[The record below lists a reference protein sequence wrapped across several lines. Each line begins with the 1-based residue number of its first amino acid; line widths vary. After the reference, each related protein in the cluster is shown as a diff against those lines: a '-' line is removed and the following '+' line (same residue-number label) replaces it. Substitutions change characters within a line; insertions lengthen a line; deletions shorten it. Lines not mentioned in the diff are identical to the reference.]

1 MHKIRTAL
9 FVSAAVL
16 LGSCTKPQGEEHGTA
31 IGFSTS
37 TVSQVEDTK
46 SNPTGGVP
54 TTDKNLKDNSFGVYG
69 MYSVTD
75 GGKGTNVFD
84 FSSPVEVKYTTDII
98 SNQTN
103 WTYTFSGS
111 QYSAKKNWKRNM
123 YYRFR
128 AYHPYDKATLL
139 QSSSSADGID
149 IEYSILDDSYDL
161 LLASATRHTAGG
173 NYGTVQMAFKHALCA
188 LKFKIA
194 FQNTVTPSNYTDSII
209 HFYIKGL
216 NAYGHLSYTGFGK
229 DEVFDWSGT
238 FNSHDKLYEW
248 HGKKEFGVNG
258 AVVNESEKV
267 KPTDIL
273 GPNEYFFAIPQTC
286 SNEANGLTY
295 IHLFTQKSGGDKDEI
310 DHTVN
315 LPQLKWEAGKI
326 YTYTLLVNKSD
337 IEVSVTI
344 EPWLTKQVPVD
355 IYL

>member
-1 MHKIRTAL
+1 MHRIRTVL

-31 IGFSTS
+31 IGFSTR
-37 TVSQVEDTK
+37 TVSQVEGTK
-46 SNPTGGVP
+46 SNHTGES
-54 TTDKNLKDNSFGVYG
+54 TTTATLQNKPFGVYG

-84 FSSPVEVKYTTDII
+84 FSSPVEVRYTTEG
-98 SNQTN
+98 SSTEKN

-111 QYSAKKNWKRNM
+111 QYSAKKYWKRNM

-128 AYHPYDKATLL
+128 AYHPYDATLL

-149 IEYSILDDSYDL
+149 IEYRVLDDSYDL
-161 LLASATRHTAGG
+161 LLASAKRYPANDG
-173 NYGTVQMAFKHALCA
+173 YGRVQMEFKHALCA

-194 FQNTVTPSNYTDSII
+194 FKETVTPATYTDNII

-229 DEVFDWSGT
+229 DEAFNWQGT
-238 FNSHDKLYEW
+238 FNSQDKLYEW
-248 HGKKEFGVNG
+248 TGDKTFGVKG
-258 AVVNESEKV
+258 TVA
-267 KPTDIL
+267 PTDIL
-273 GPNEYFFAIPQTC
+273 GSNEYFFAIPQTC
-286 SNEANGLTY
+286 SDPANGPTS
-295 IHLFTQKSGGDKDEI
+295 IHLYTRKSGGDNEI

-315 LPQLKWEAGKI
+315 LKPLKWEAGKI

>member
-1 MHKIRTAL
+1 MHRIRTVL

-31 IGFSTS
+31 IGFSTR
-37 TVSQVEDTK
+37 TVSQVEGTK
-46 SNPTGGVP
+46 SNHTGES
-54 TTDKNLKDNSFGVYG
+54 TTTATLKNKPFGVYG

-84 FSSPVEVKYTTDII
+84 FSSPVEVRYTTDII
-98 SNQTN
+98 SNETN

-128 AYHPYDKATLL
+128 AYHPYDATLL

-149 IEYSILDDSYDL
+149 IEYRVLDDSYDL
-161 LLASATRHTAGG
+161 LMASAKRYPANDG
-173 NYGTVQMAFKHALCA
+173 YGRVQLVFKHALCA

-194 FQNTVTPSNYTDSII
+194 FKETVTPSTYTDNII

-216 NAYGHLSYTGFGK
+216 NAYGHLNHTGFGK
-229 DEVFDWSGT
+229 DEAFNWQGT
-238 FNSHDKLYEW
+238 FNSQDKLYEW
-248 HGKKEFGVNG
+248 TGNKTFGVKG
-258 AVVNESEKV
+258 QKQ
-267 KPTDIL
+267 PTDIL
-273 GPNEYFFAIPQTC
+273 ESTEYFFAIPQTC
-286 SNEANGLTY
+286 SDPANGPTS
-295 IHLFTQKSGGDKDEI
+295 IHLFTKNSGGDNEI

-315 LPQLKWEAGKI
+315 LQPLEWEAGKI

>member
-1 MHKIRTAL
+1 MHRIRTVL

-16 LGSCTKPQGEEHGTA
+16 LGSCTKPQGEELGTA

-37 TVSQVEDTK
+37 TVSQVEGTK
-46 SNPTGGVP
+46 SNHTGES
-54 TTDKNLKDNSFGVYG
+54 TTTATLQNKPFGVYG

-84 FSSPVEVKYTTDII
+84 FSSPVEVRYTTDVI
-98 SNQTN
+98 SNETN

-128 AYHPYDKATLL
+128 AYHPYDATLL

-149 IEYSILDDSYDL
+149 IEYRVLDDSYDL
-161 LLASATRHTAGG
+161 LLASAKRYPANDG
-173 NYGTVQMAFKHALCA
+173 YGRVQMVFNHALCA

-194 FQNTVTPSNYTDSII
+194 FKETVTPSTYTDNII

-229 DEVFDWSGT
+229 DAFNWQGT

-248 HGKKEFGVNG
+248 TGDKTFGVKG
-258 AVVNESEKV
+258 HKE
-267 KPTDIL
+267 PTDIL
-273 GPNEYFFAIPQTC
+273 ESNEYFFAIPQTC
-286 SNEANGLTY
+286 SDPANGPTS
-295 IHLFTQKSGGDKDEI
+295 IHLYTRKSGGDNEI

-315 LPQLKWEAGKI
+315 LPRLEWEAGKI

>member
-1 MHKIRTAL
+1 MHRIRTAL

-16 LGSCTKPQGEEHGTA
+16 LGSCTKPQGKEHGTA

-37 TVSQVEDTK
+37 TVSQVEGTK
-46 SNPTGGVP
+46 ANHTGES
-54 TTDKNLKDNSFGVYG
+54 TTTATLKNKPFGGYG
-69 MYSVTD
+69 MHSVTD

-84 FSSPVEVKYTTDII
+84 FSSPVEVRYTTEG
-98 SNQTN
+98 SSTEKN

-111 QYSAKKNWKRNM
+111 QYSAKKYWKRNM

-128 AYHPYDKATLL
+128 AFHPYDATLL

-149 IEYSILDDSYDL
+149 IEYRVLDDSYDL
-161 LLASATRHTAGG
+161 LMASAKRYPANDG
-173 NYGTVQMAFKHALCA
+173 YGRVQMEFHHALCA

-194 FQNTVTPSNYTDSII
+194 FKETVTPSTYTDNII

-216 NAYGHLSYTGFGK
+216 NAYGHLNHTGFGK

-238 FNSHDKLYEW
+238 FNSQDKLYEW
-248 HGKKEFGVNG
+248 TGNKTFGVKRPG
-258 AVVNESEKV
+258 VEA
-267 KPTDIL
+267 TDIL
-273 GPNEYFFAIPQTC
+273 ESTEYFFAIPQTC
-286 SNEANGLTY
+286 SDPANGPTS
-295 IHLFTQKSGGDKDEI
+295 IHLFTKNSGGDNEI

-315 LPQLKWEAGKI
+315 LQPLKWEAGKI

>member
-37 TVSQVEDTK
+37 TVSQVEGTK
-46 SNPTGGVP
+46 SNHTGES
-54 TTDKNLKDNSFGVYG
+54 TTTATLKNKPFGVYG

-84 FSSPVEVKYTTDII
+84 FSSPVEVRYET
-98 SNQTN
+98 NN

-111 QYSAKKNWKRNM
+111 QYHEKKYWKRNM

-128 AYHPYDKATLL
+128 AYHPYDATLL

-149 IEYSILDDSYDL
+149 IEYRVLDDSYDL
-161 LLASATRHTAGG
+161 LLASAKRYPANDG
-173 NYGTVQMAFKHALCA
+173 YDRVQMVFNHALCA

-194 FQNTVTPSNYTDSII
+194 VKETVTPSTYTDNII

-216 NAYGHLSYTGFGK
+216 NAYGHLNYTGFGK

-238 FNSHDKLYEW
+238 FNSQDKLYEW
-248 HGKKEFGVNG
+248 TGDKTFGVKG
-258 AVVNESEKV
+258 TVA
-267 KPTDIL
+267 PRDIL
-273 GPNEYFFAIPQTC
+273 ESDQYFFAIPQTC
-286 SNEANGLTY
+286 SDPANGPTS
-295 IHLFTQKSGGDKDEI
+295 IHLYTRKSGGDNEI

-315 LPQLKWEAGKI
+315 LQPLKWEAGKI

>member
-1 MHKIRTAL
+1 MHNIRTAL

-16 LGSCTKPQGEEHGTA
+16 LGSCTKPQGEVHGTA

-37 TVSQVEDTK
+37 TVSQVEGTK
-46 SNPTGGVP
+46 SNHTGES
-54 TTDKNLKDNSFGVYG
+54 TTTATLKNKPFGVYG

-84 FSSPVEVKYTTDII
+84 FSSPVEVRYTTEG
-98 SNQTN
+98 SSTEKN

-111 QYSAKKNWKRNM
+111 QYSAKKYWKRNM

-128 AYHPYDKATLL
+128 AYHPYDATLL

-149 IEYSILDDSYDL
+149 IEYRVLDDSYDL
-161 LLASATRHTAGG
+161 LLASAKRYPANDG
-173 NYGTVQMAFKHALCA
+173 YGRVQLVFNHALCA

-194 FQNTVTPSNYTDSII
+194 FKETVTPADYTDNII

-216 NAYGHLSYTGFGK
+216 NAYGHLNYTGFGA
-229 DEVFDWSGT
+229 DEAFNWQGT
-238 FNSHDKLYEW
+238 FNSQDKLYEW
-248 HGKKEFGVNG
+248 TGDKTFGVKG
-258 AVVNESEKV
+258 TVA
-267 KPTDIL
+267 PTDIL
-273 GPNEYFFAIPQTC
+273 GSNEYFFAIPQTC
-286 SNEANGLTY
+286 SDPANGPTS
-295 IHLFTQKSGGDKDEI
+295 IHLFTRKSGGDNEI

-315 LPQLKWEAGKI
+315 LKPLKWEAGKI

>member
-1 MHKIRTAL
+1 MHRIRTAL

-16 LGSCTKPQGEEHGTA
+16 LGSCTKPQSEEHGTA

-37 TVSQVEDTK
+37 TVSQVEGTK
-46 SNPTGGVP
+46 ANHTGES
-54 TTDKNLKDNSFGVYG
+54 TTTATLKNKPFGVYG

-84 FSSPVEVKYTTDII
+84 FSSPVEVRYTTDII
-98 SNQTN
+98 SNETN

-111 QYSAKKNWKRNM
+111 QYSTKKYWERNM

-128 AYHPYDKATLL
+128 AYHPYDATLL

-149 IEYSILDDSYDL
+149 IEYRILDDSYDL
-161 LLASATRHTAGG
+161 LLASAKRYPANDGY
-173 NYGTVQMAFKHALCA
+173 NRVQMVFNHALCA

-194 FQNTVTPSNYTDSII
+194 FEETVTPATYTDNII

-216 NAYGHLSYTGFGK
+216 NAYGHLNYTGFGE
-229 DEVFDWSGT
+229 DATFNWSGT
-238 FNSHDKLYEW
+238 FNSQDKLYEW
-248 HGKKEFGVNG
+248 TGDKTFGVKG
-258 AVVNESEKV
+258 QKQ
-267 KPTDIL
+267 PTDIL
-273 GPNEYFFAIPQTC
+273 ESTEYFFAIPQTC
-286 SNEANGLTY
+286 SDPANGLTS
-295 IHLFTQKSGGDKDEI
+295 IHLFTKKSGGDNEI

-315 LPQLKWEAGKI
+315 LTPLEWEAGKI

>member
-1 MHKIRTAL
+1 MHRIRTAL

-37 TVSQVEDTK
+37 TVSQVEGTK
-46 SNPTGGVP
+46 SNHTGES
-54 TTDKNLKDNSFGVYG
+54 TTTATLKNKPFGVYG

-84 FSSPVEVKYTTDII
+84 FSSPVEVRYTTDII
-98 SNQTN
+98 SNETN

-128 AYHPYDKATLL
+128 AYHPYDATLL

-149 IEYSILDDSYDL
+149 IEYRVLDDSYDL
-161 LLASATRHTAGG
+161 LLASATRYPANDG
-173 NYGTVQMAFKHALCA
+173 YDRVQMVFNHALCA

-194 FQNTVTPSNYTDSII
+194 FKETVTPSTYTDNII

-216 NAYGHLSYTGFGK
+216 NAYGHLNYTGFGK

-238 FNSHDKLYEW
+238 FNSQDKLYEW
-248 HGKKEFGVNG
+248 TGDKTFGVKG
-258 AVVNESEKV
+258 TAA
-267 KPTDIL
+267 PTDIL
-273 GPNEYFFAIPQTC
+273 ESNQYFFAIPQTC
-286 SNEANGLTY
+286 SDPANDPTS
-295 IHLFTQKSGGDKDEI
+295 IHLYTRKSGGDNEI

-315 LPQLKWEAGKI
+315 LPRLEWEAGKI

>member
-1 MHKIRTAL
+1 MHRIRTTL

-37 TVSQVEDTK
+37 TVSQVEGTK
-46 SNPTGGVP
+46 ANHTGES
-54 TTDKNLKDNSFGVYG
+54 TTTATLQNKPFGVYG

-84 FSSPVEVKYTTDII
+84 FSSPVEVRYTTEG
-98 SNQTN
+98 SSTEKN

-128 AYHPYDKATLL
+128 AYHPYDATLL

-149 IEYSILDDSYDL
+149 IEYRILDDSYDL
-161 LLASATRHTAGG
+161 LLASAKRYPANDG
-173 NYGTVQMAFKHALCA
+173 YDRVQLVFNHALCA

-194 FQNTVTPSNYTDSII
+194 FKETVTPSDYTDNII

-216 NAYGHLSYTGFGK
+216 NAYGHLNYTGFGK
-229 DEVFDWSGT
+229 DEVFDWQGT
-238 FNSHDKLYEW
+238 FNSQDKLYEW
-248 HGKKEFGVNG
+248 TGNKTFGVKG
-258 AVVNESEKV
+258 HVE
-267 KPTDIL
+267 PTDIL
-273 GPNEYFFAIPQTC
+273 ELKEYFFAIPQTC
-286 SNEANGLTY
+286 SDPANGPTS
-295 IHLFTQKSGGDKDEI
+295 IHLFTKNSGGDNEI

-315 LPQLKWEAGKI
+315 LQPLKWEAGKI

>member
-1 MHKIRTAL
+1 MHRIRTVL

-16 LGSCTKPQGEEHGTA
+16 LGSCTKPQSEEHGAA

-37 TVSQVEDTK
+37 TVSQVEGTK
-46 SNPTGGVP
+46 ANHTGES
-54 TTDKNLKDNSFGVYG
+54 TTTATLKNKSFGVYG

-84 FSSPVEVKYTTDII
+84 FSSPVEVRYTTDVI
-98 SNQTN
+98 SNKTN

-128 AYHPYDKATLL
+128 AYHPYDATLL

-149 IEYSILDDSYDL
+149 IEYRVLDDSYDL
-161 LLASATRHTAGG
+161 LMASAKRYPANDG
-173 NYGTVQMAFKHALCA
+173 YGRVQMVFNHALCA

-194 FQNTVTPSNYTDSII
+194 FKETVTPSTYTDNII

-229 DEVFDWSGT
+229 DEAFNWQGT
-238 FNSHDKLYEW
+238 FNSQDKLYEW
-248 HGKKEFGVNG
+248 TGDKTFGVKG
-258 AVVNESEKV
+258 TVA
-267 KPTDIL
+267 PTDIL
-273 GPNEYFFAIPQTC
+273 ESNQYFFAIPQTC
-286 SNEANGLTY
+286 SDEANGPTS
-295 IHLFTQKSGGDKDEI
+295 IHLFTRKSGGDNEI

-315 LPQLKWEAGKI
+315 LPRLKWEAGKI

>member
-1 MHKIRTAL
+1 MHRIRTAL

-37 TVSQVEDTK
+37 TVSQVEGTK
-46 SNPTGGVP
+46 SINAGES
-54 TTDKNLKDNSFGVYG
+54 TTTATLKNKSFGVYG

-84 FSSPVEVKYTTDII
+84 FSSPVEVRYTTDII
-98 SNQTN
+98 SNKTN

-128 AYHPYDKATLL
+128 AYHPYDATLL

-149 IEYSILDDSYDL
+149 IEYRVLDDSYDL
-161 LLASATRHTAGG
+161 LLASAKRYPANDG
-173 NYGTVQMAFKHALCA
+173 YGIVQMVFNHALCA

-194 FQNTVTPSNYTDSII
+194 FKETVTPSTYTDNII

-216 NAYGHLSYTGFGK
+216 NAYGHLNYTGFGA
-229 DEVFDWSGT
+229 DEAFNWSGT
-238 FNSHDKLYEW
+238 FNSQDKLYEW
-248 HGKKEFGVNG
+248 TGDKTFGVKG
-258 AVVNESEKV
+258 LVE
-267 KPTDIL
+267 PTDIL
-273 GPNEYFFAIPQTC
+273 ESNEYFFAIPQTC
-286 SNEANGLTY
+286 SDPANGPTS
-295 IHLFTQKSGGDKDEI
+295 IHLFTRKSGGDNEI

-315 LPQLKWEAGKI
+315 LQPLKWEAGKI

>member
-1 MHKIRTAL
+1 MHRIRTAL

-16 LGSCTKPQGEEHGTA
+16 LGSCTKPQGKEHGTA

-37 TVSQVEDTK
+37 TVSQVEGTK
-46 SNPTGGVP
+46 ANHTGES
-54 TTDKNLKDNSFGVYG
+54 TTTATLKNKPFGVYG

-84 FSSPVEVKYTTDII
+84 FSSPVEVRYTTEG
-98 SNQTN
+98 SSTEKN

-128 AYHPYDKATLL
+128 AYHPYDATLL

-149 IEYSILDDSYDL
+149 IEYRVLDDSYDL
-161 LLASATRHTAGG
+161 LMASAKRYPANDG
-173 NYGTVQMAFKHALCA
+173 YGRVQMEFHHALCA

-194 FQNTVTPSNYTDSII
+194 FKETVTPSTYTDNII

-216 NAYGHLSYTGFGK
+216 NAYGHLNHTGFGK

-238 FNSHDKLYEW
+238 FNSQDKLYEW
-248 HGKKEFGVNG
+248 TGNKTFGVKRPG
-258 AVVNESEKV
+258 VEA
-267 KPTDIL
+267 TDIL
-273 GPNEYFFAIPQTC
+273 ESTEYFFAIPQTC
-286 SNEANGLTY
+286 SDPANGPTS
-295 IHLFTQKSGGDKDEI
+295 IHLFTKNSGGDNEI

-315 LPQLKWEAGKI
+315 LQPLKWEAGKI

>member
-1 MHKIRTAL
+1 MHRIRTAL

-37 TVSQVEDTK
+37 TVSQVEGTK
-46 SNPTGGVP
+46 ANHTGES
-54 TTDKNLKDNSFGVYG
+54 TTTVTLKNNSFGVYG

-84 FSSPVEVKYTTDII
+84 FSSPVEVRYTTEG
-98 SNQTN
+98 SSTEKN

-128 AYHPYDKATLL
+128 AYHPYDATLL

-149 IEYSILDDSYDL
+149 IEYRILDDSYDL
-161 LLASATRHTAGG
+161 LLASAKRYPANDG
-173 NYGTVQMAFKHALCA
+173 YGRVQMEFKHALCA

-194 FQNTVTPSNYTDSII
+194 FKETVTPSDYTDNII

-216 NAYGHLSYTGFGK
+216 NAYGHLNYTGFGA

-248 HGKKEFGVNG
+248 TGNKTFGVKG
-258 AVVNESEKV
+258 QKQ
-267 KPTDIL
+267 PTDIL
-273 GPNEYFFAIPQTC
+273 ESTEYFFAIPQTC
-286 SNEANGLTY
+286 SDPANGPTS
-295 IHLFTQKSGGDKDEI
+295 IHLFTRKSGGDNEI

-315 LPQLKWEAGKI
+315 LQPLKWEAGKI

>member
-37 TVSQVEDTK
+37 TVSQVEGTK
-46 SNPTGGVP
+46 SNHTGKS
-54 TTDKNLKDNSFGVYG
+54 TTTETLKNKPFGVYG

-84 FSSPVEVKYTTDII
+84 FSSPVEVRYTTEG
-98 SNQTN
+98 SSTEKN

-111 QYSAKKNWKRNM
+111 QYSAKKYWKRNM

-128 AYHPYDKATLL
+128 AYHPYDATLL

-149 IEYSILDDSYDL
+149 IEYRVLDDSYDL
-161 LLASATRHTAGG
+161 LLASAKRYPANDG
-173 NYGTVQMAFKHALCA
+173 YGRVQMEFHHALCA

-194 FQNTVTPSNYTDSII
+194 FKETVTPSTYTDNII

-229 DEVFDWSGT
+229 DEAFNWQGT

-248 HGKKEFGVNG
+248 TGNKTFGVKG
-258 AVVNESEKV
+258 TAA
-267 KPTDIL
+267 PTDIL
-273 GPNEYFFAIPQTC
+273 ESNQYFFAIPQTC
-286 SNEANGLTY
+286 SDEANGPTS
-295 IHLFTQKSGGDKDEI
+295 IHLFTKKSGGDNEI

-315 LPQLKWEAGKI
+315 LQPLKWEAGKI

>member
-1 MHKIRTAL
+1 MHRIRTAL

-37 TVSQVEDTK
+37 TVSQVEGTK
-46 SNPTGGVP
+46 ANHTGES
-54 TTDKNLKDNSFGVYG
+54 TTTATLKNKPFGVYG

-84 FSSPVEVKYTTDII
+84 FSSPVEVRYTTDII
-98 SNQTN
+98 SNETN

-111 QYSAKKNWKRNM
+111 QYSTKKYWKRNM
-123 YYRFR
+123 YYRFK
-128 AYHPYDKATLL
+128 AYHPYDATLL

-149 IEYSILDDSYDL
+149 IEYRILDDSYDL
-161 LLASATRHTAGG
+161 LLASAKRYPANDG
-173 NYGTVQMAFKHALCA
+173 YDRVQLVFKHALCA

-194 FQNTVTPSNYTDSII
+194 FKETVTPADYTDNII

-216 NAYGHLSYTGFGK
+216 NAYGHLNYTGFGK
-229 DEVFDWSGT
+229 DATFNWSGT
-238 FNSHDKLYEW
+238 FNSQDKLYEW
-248 HGKKEFGVNG
+248 TGNKTL
-258 AVVNESEKV
+258 V
-267 KPTDIL
+267 KGTTVEPTDIL
-273 GPNEYFFAIPQTC
+273 ESTEYFFAIPQTC
-286 SNEANGLTY
+286 SDPANGPTS
-295 IHLFTQKSGGDKDEI
+295 IHLFTKNRGGDNEI

-315 LPQLKWEAGKI
+315 LQPLKWEAGKI

>member
-1 MHKIRTAL
+1 MHRIRTAL

-16 LGSCTKPQGEEHGTA
+16 LGSCTKPQGEEHGAA

-37 TVSQVEDTK
+37 TVSQVEGTK
-46 SNPTGGVP
+46 ANHTGES
-54 TTDKNLKDNSFGVYG
+54 TTTETLKNKPFGVYG

-84 FSSPVEVKYTTDII
+84 FSYPVEVRYTTEG
-98 SNQTN
+98 SSTEKN

-128 AYHPYDKATLL
+128 AYHPYDATLL

-149 IEYSILDDSYDL
+149 IEYRILDDSYDL
-161 LLASATRHTAGG
+161 LLASAKRYPANDG
-173 NYGTVQMAFKHALCA
+173 YGKVQMEFHHALCA

-194 FQNTVTPSNYTDSII
+194 FKETVTPADYTDNII

-216 NAYGHLSYTGFGK
+216 NAYGHLNYTGFGA
-229 DEVFDWSGT
+229 DEAFNWSGT
-238 FNSHDKLYEW
+238 FNSQDKLYEW
-248 HGKKEFGVNG
+248 TGNKTFGVKG
-258 AVVNESEKV
+258 HVV
-267 KPTDIL
+267 PTDIL
-273 GPNEYFFAIPQTC
+273 ESKEYFFAIPQTC
-286 SNEANGLTY
+286 SDPANGPTS
-295 IHLFTQKSGGDKDEI
+295 IHLFTKNSGGDNEI

-315 LPQLKWEAGKI
+315 LQQLEWKAGKI

>member
-37 TVSQVEDTK
+37 TVSQVEGTK
-46 SNPTGGVP
+46 SNHTGES
-54 TTDKNLKDNSFGVYG
+54 TTTATLKNKPFGVYG

-84 FSSPVEVKYTTDII
+84 FSSPVEVRYTTEG
-98 SNQTN
+98 SSTEKN

-111 QYSAKKNWKRNM
+111 QYPDKKYWKRNM

-128 AYHPYDKATLL
+128 AYHPYDATLL

-149 IEYSILDDSYDL
+149 IEYRVLDDSYDL
-161 LLASATRHTAGG
+161 LLASAKRYPANDG
-173 NYGTVQMAFKHALCA
+173 YGRVQMVFNHALCA

-194 FQNTVTPSNYTDSII
+194 FKETVTPSTYTDNII

-229 DEVFDWSGT
+229 DEAFNWSGT

-248 HGKKEFGVNG
+248 TGDKTFGVKG
-258 AVVNESEKV
+258 HKD
-267 KPTDIL
+267 PTDIL
-273 GPNEYFFAIPQTC
+273 ESNECFFAIPQTC
-286 SNEANGLTY
+286 SDEANGPTS
-295 IHLFTQKSGGDKDEI
+295 IHLYTRKSGGDNEI

-315 LPQLKWEAGKI
+315 LPRLEWQAGKI

>member
-1 MHKIRTAL
+1 MHRIRTAL

-37 TVSQVEDTK
+37 TVSQVEGTK
-46 SNPTGGVP
+46 SNHTGES
-54 TTDKNLKDNSFGVYG
+54 TTTATLKNKPFGVYG

-98 SNQTN
+98 SNETN

-111 QYSAKKNWKRNM
+111 QYSAKKYWKRNM

-128 AYHPYDKATLL
+128 AYHPYDATLL

-149 IEYSILDDSYDL
+149 IEYRVLDDSYDL
-161 LLASATRHTAGG
+161 LLASAKRYPANDG
-173 NYGTVQMAFKHALCA
+173 YRVQMEFKHALCA

-194 FQNTVTPSNYTDSII
+194 FKETVTPATYTDNII

-216 NAYGHLSYTGFGK
+216 NAYGHLNYTGFGK
-229 DEVFDWSGT
+229 DEAFNWQGT
-238 FNSHDKLYEW
+238 FNSQDKLYEW
-248 HGKKEFGVNG
+248 TGDKTFGVKG
-258 AVVNESEKV
+258 HVE
-267 KPTDIL
+267 PTDIL
-273 GPNEYFFAIPQTC
+273 ELKEYFFAIPQTC
-286 SNEANGLTY
+286 SDPANGPTS
-295 IHLFTQKSGGDKDEI
+295 IHLYTRKSGGDNEI

-315 LPQLKWEAGKI
+315 LPRLEWEAGKI

>member
-16 LGSCTKPQGEEHGTA
+16 LGSCTKPQGEEHGAA

-37 TVSQVEDTK
+37 TVSQVEGTK
-46 SNPTGGVP
+46 SNHTGVS
-54 TTDKNLKDNSFGVYG
+54 TTDETLKNNSFGVYG

-84 FSSPVEVKYTTDII
+84 FSSPVEVRYAEDVI
-98 SNQTN
+98 SHKTH

-111 QYSAKKNWKRNM
+111 QYHDKKYWKRNM

-128 AYHPYDKATLL
+128 AYHPYNATLL

-149 IEYSILDDSYDL
+149 IEYRILDDSYDL
-161 LLASATRHTAGG
+161 LLASAKRYPAKDEDK
-173 NYGTVQMAFKHALCA
+173 YDPVKMEFKHALCA

-194 FQNTVTPSNYTDSII
+194 FNTTVTPATYTDNII

-216 NAYGHLSYTGFGK
+216 NAYGHLNYTGFGK

-238 FNSHDKLYEW
+238 FNSQDKLYEW
-248 HGKKEFGVNG
+248 TGDKTFGVKG
-258 AVVNESEKV
+258 HVE
-267 KPTDIL
+267 PTDIL
-273 GPNEYFFAIPQTC
+273 ELKEYFFAIPQTC
-286 SNEANGLTY
+286 SDPANGPTS
-295 IHLFTQKSGGDKDEI
+295 IHLFTKNGGDNEI

-315 LPQLKWEAGKI
+315 LPPLEWQAGKI

>member
-1 MHKIRTAL
+1 MHRIRTVL

-31 IGFSTS
+31 IGFSTR
-37 TVSQVEDTK
+37 TVSQVEGTK
-46 SNPTGGVP
+46 SNHTGES
-54 TTDKNLKDNSFGVYG
+54 TTTETLKNKPFGVYG

-84 FSSPVEVKYTTDII
+84 FSSPVEVRYTTEG
-98 SNQTN
+98 SSTEKN

-111 QYSAKKNWKRNM
+111 QYSAKKYWKRNM

-128 AYHPYDKATLL
+128 AYHPYDATLL

-149 IEYSILDDSYDL
+149 IEYRVLDDSYDL
-161 LLASATRHTAGG
+161 LLASAKRYPANDG
-173 NYGTVQMAFKHALCA
+173 YGRVQMEFKHALCA

-194 FQNTVTPSNYTDSII
+194 FKETVTPSTYTDNII

-216 NAYGHLSYTGFGK
+216 NAYGHLNYTGFGK

-248 HGKKEFGVNG
+248 TGNKEFGVKG
-258 AVVNESEKV
+258 TVA
-267 KPTDIL
+267 PTDIL
-273 GPNEYFFAIPQTC
+273 ESNEYFFAIPQTC
-286 SNEANGLTY
+286 SDPANGPTS
-295 IHLFTQKSGGDKDEI
+295 IHLYTRKSGGDNEI

-315 LPQLKWEAGKI
+315 LQPLKWEAGKI

>member
-1 MHKIRTAL
+1 MHRIRTVL

-31 IGFSTS
+31 IGFSTR
-37 TVSQVEDTK
+37 TVSQVEGTK
-46 SNPTGGVP
+46 SNHTGES
-54 TTDKNLKDNSFGVYG
+54 TTTATLQNKPFGVYG

-84 FSSPVEVKYTTDII
+84 FSSPVEVRYTTEG
-98 SNQTN
+98 SSTEKN

-111 QYSAKKNWKRNM
+111 QYSAKKYWKRNM

-128 AYHPYDKATLL
+128 AYHPYDATLL

-149 IEYSILDDSYDL
+149 IEYRVLDDSYDL
-161 LLASATRHTAGG
+161 LLASAKRYPANDG
-173 NYGTVQMAFKHALCA
+173 YGRVQMEFKHALCA

-194 FQNTVTPSNYTDSII
+194 FKETVTPSTYTDNII

-216 NAYGHLSYTGFGK
+216 NAYGHLNYTGFGK

-238 FNSHDKLYEW
+238 FNSQDKLYEW
-248 HGKKEFGVNG
+248 TGDKTFGVKG
-258 AVVNESEKV
+258 PVE
-267 KPTDIL
+267 PTDIL
-273 GPNEYFFAIPQTC
+273 DSNEYFFAIPQTC
-286 SNEANGLTY
+286 SDPANGPTS
-295 IHLFTQKSGGDKDEI
+295 IHLYTRKSGGDNEI

-315 LPQLKWEAGKI
+315 LKPLKWEAGKI

>member
-1 MHKIRTAL
+1 MHRIRTVL

-16 LGSCTKPQGEEHGTA
+16 LGSCTKPQSEEHGAA

-37 TVSQVEDTK
+37 TVSQVEGTK
-46 SNPTGGVP
+46 ANHTGES
-54 TTDKNLKDNSFGVYG
+54 TTTATLKNKPFGVYG

-84 FSSPVEVKYTTDII
+84 FSSPVEVRYAEDVI
-98 SNQTN
+98 SNETN

-111 QYSAKKNWKRNM
+111 QYSAKKYWKRNM

-128 AYHPYDKATLL
+128 AYHPYDATLL

-149 IEYSILDDSYDL
+149 IEYRILDDSYDL
-161 LLASATRHTAGG
+161 LLASAKRYPANDGIG
-173 NYGTVQMAFKHALCA
+173 RVQLVFNHALCA

-194 FQNTVTPSNYTDSII
+194 FKETVTPATYTDNII

-216 NAYGHLSYTGFGK
+216 NAYGHLNHTGFGE
-229 DEVFDWSGT
+229 DATFDWSGI
-238 FNSHDKLYEW
+238 FNSQDKLYEW
-248 HGKKEFGVNG
+248 TGNKTFGVKG
-258 AVVNESEKV
+258 TVE
-267 KPTDIL
+267 PTDIL
-273 GPNEYFFAIPQTC
+273 ESTEYFFAIPQTC
-286 SNEANGLTY
+286 SDPANGPTS
-295 IHLFTQKSGGDKDEI
+295 IHLFTKNSGGDNEI
-310 DHTVN
+310 DHTVE
-315 LPQLKWEAGKI
+315 LPKLEWEAGKI

-344 EPWLTKQVPVD
+344 EPWLTKQVHVD

>member
-1 MHKIRTAL
+1 MHRIRTAL
-9 FVSAAVL
+9 FVFAAVL

-37 TVSQVEDTK
+37 TVSQVEGTK
-46 SNPTGGVP
+46 SNHTGES
-54 TTDKNLKDNSFGVYG
+54 TTTATLKNKSFGVYG

-84 FSSPVEVKYTTDII
+84 FSSPVEVRYTTDII
-98 SNQTN
+98 SHETN

-128 AYHPYDKATLL
+128 AYHPYDATLL

-149 IEYSILDDSYDL
+149 IEYRVLDDSYDL
-161 LLASATRHTAGG
+161 LLASAKQYPANDGYDR
-173 NYGTVQMAFKHALCA
+173 VQMVFKHALCA

-194 FQNTVTPSNYTDSII
+194 FKETVTPADYTDNII

-216 NAYGHLSYTGFGK
+216 NAYGHLNYTGFGA
-229 DEVFDWSGT
+229 DETFDWSGT
-238 FNSHDKLYEW
+238 FNSQDKLYEW
-248 HGKKEFGVNG
+248 TGNKTFGVKG
-258 AVVNESEKV
+258 TVA
-267 KPTDIL
+267 PTDIL
-273 GPNEYFFAIPQTC
+273 ESKEYFFAIPQTC
-286 SNEANGLTY
+286 SDPANGPTS
-295 IHLFTQKSGGDKDEI
+295 IHLFTRKSGGDNEI

-315 LPQLKWEAGKI
+315 LQPLKWEAGKI

>member
-1 MHKIRTAL
+1 MHRIRTAL
-9 FVSAAVL
+9 FISAAVL

-37 TVSQVEDTK
+37 TVSQVEGTK
-46 SNPTGGVP
+46 SNHTGES
-54 TTDKNLKDNSFGVYG
+54 TRTETLKNKPFGVYG

-84 FSSPVEVKYTTDII
+84 FSSPVEVRYTTDII

-111 QYSAKKNWKRNM
+111 QYSEKKYWKRNM

-128 AYHPYDKATLL
+128 AYHPYDATLL

-149 IEYSILDDSYDL
+149 IEYRVLDDSYDL
-161 LLASATRHTAGG
+161 LLASAKRYPANDG
-173 NYGTVQMAFKHALCA
+173 YGRVQMEFNHALCA

-194 FQNTVTPSNYTDSII
+194 FKETVTPSDYTDNII

-248 HGKKEFGVNG
+248 KGDKEFGVKG
-258 AVVNESEKV
+258 HKE
-267 KPTDIL
+267 PTDIL
-273 GPNEYFFAIPQTC
+273 ELKEYFFAIPQTC
-286 SNEANGLTY
+286 SDPANGPTS
-295 IHLFTQKSGGDKDEI
+295 IHLYTRKSGGDNEI

-315 LPQLKWEAGKI
+315 LPRLEWQAGKI

>member
-1 MHKIRTAL
+1 MHRIRTAL

-37 TVSQVEDTK
+37 TVSQVEGTK
-46 SNPTGGVP
+46 ANHTGES
-54 TTDKNLKDNSFGVYG
+54 TTTATLKNKPFGVYG

-84 FSSPVEVKYTTDII
+84 FSSPVEVRYTTDVI
-98 SNQTN
+98 SNETN

-128 AYHPYDKATLL
+128 AFHPYDATIL

-149 IEYSILDDSYDL
+149 IEYRILDDSYDL
-161 LLASATRHTAGG
+161 LLASAKRYPANDG
-173 NYGTVQMAFKHALCA
+173 YDRVQLVFNHALCA

-194 FQNTVTPSNYTDSII
+194 FKETVTPATYTDNII

-216 NAYGHLSYTGFGK
+216 NAYGHLNYTGFGA
-229 DEVFDWSGT
+229 DEAFNWSGT
-238 FNSHDKLYEW
+238 FNSQDKLYEW
-248 HGKKEFGVNG
+248 TGNKTFGVKG
-258 AVVNESEKV
+258 QKQ
-267 KPTDIL
+267 PTDIL
-273 GPNEYFFAIPQTC
+273 ESTEYFFAIPQTC
-286 SNEANGLTY
+286 SDPANGQKTS
-295 IHLFTQKSGGDKDEI
+295 IHLFTKKSGGDNEI

-315 LPQLKWEAGKI
+315 LQPLKWEAGKI

>member
-1 MHKIRTAL
+1 MHRIRTAL

-37 TVSQVEDTK
+37 TVSQVEGTK
-46 SNPTGGVP
+46 ANHTGES
-54 TTDKNLKDNSFGVYG
+54 TTTATLKNKPFGVYG

-84 FSSPVEVKYTTDII
+84 FSSPVEVRYAEDVI
-98 SNQTN
+98 SHKTH

-128 AYHPYDKATLL
+128 AYHPYDATLL

-149 IEYSILDDSYDL
+149 IEYRILDDNYDL
-161 LLASATRHTAGG
+161 LLASAKRYPAEEG
-173 NYGTVQMAFKHALCA
+173 NDTVQLVFNHALCA

-194 FQNTVTPSNYTDSII
+194 FENTVTPAEYTDNII

-216 NAYGHLSYTGFGK
+216 NAYGHLNYTGFGK
-229 DEVFDWSGT
+229 KESFNWQGT
-238 FNSHDKLYEW
+238 FNSQDKLYEW
-248 HGKKEFGVNG
+248 KGDKEFGVKG
-258 AVVNESEKV
+258 HKD
-267 KPTDIL
+267 PTDIL
-273 GPNEYFFAIPQTC
+273 EPNEYFFAIPQTC
-286 SNEANGLTY
+286 SDPANGLTY
-295 IHLFTQKSGGDKDEI
+295 IHLFTKNGGDNEI
-310 DHTVN
+310 DHIVKQ
-315 LPQLKWEAGKI
+315 LPRLEWEAGKI

>member
-37 TVSQVEDTK
+37 TVSQVEGTK
-46 SNPTGGVP
+46 SNHTGES
-54 TTDKNLKDNSFGVYG
+54 TTTATLQNKPFGVYG

-84 FSSPVEVKYTTDII
+84 FSSPVEVRYET
-98 SNQTN
+98 NN

-111 QYSAKKNWKRNM
+111 QYPDKKYWKRNM

-128 AYHPYDKATLL
+128 AYHPYDATLL

-149 IEYSILDDSYDL
+149 IEYRVLDDSYDL
-161 LLASATRHTAGG
+161 LLASAKRYPANDG
-173 NYGTVQMAFKHALCA
+173 YDRVQMVFNHALCA

-194 FQNTVTPSNYTDSII
+194 FKETVTPSDYTDNII

-216 NAYGHLSYTGFGK
+216 NAYGHLNYTGFGK
-229 DEVFDWSGT
+229 DEAFDWSGT
-238 FNSHDKLYEW
+238 FNSQDKLYEW
-248 HGKKEFGVNG
+248 TGDKTFGVKG
-258 AVVNESEKV
+258 TVA
-267 KPTDIL
+267 PRDIL
-273 GPNEYFFAIPQTC
+273 ESDQYFFAIPQTC
-286 SNEANGLTY
+286 SDPANGPTS
-295 IHLFTQKSGGDKDEI
+295 IHLYTRKSGGDNEI

-315 LPQLKWEAGKI
+315 LPPLKWEAGKI

>member
-1 MHKIRTAL
+1 MHNIRTAL

-31 IGFSTS
+31 IGFSTR
-37 TVSQVEDTK
+37 TVSQVEGTK
-46 SNPTGGVP
+46 SNHTGES
-54 TTDKNLKDNSFGVYG
+54 TTTATLKNKPFGVYG

-84 FSSPVEVKYTTDII
+84 FSSPVEVRYTTEG
-98 SNQTN
+98 SSTEKN

-111 QYSAKKNWKRNM
+111 QYSAKKYWKRNM

-128 AYHPYDKATLL
+128 AYHPYDATLL

-149 IEYSILDDSYDL
+149 IEYRVLDDSYDL
-161 LLASATRHTAGG
+161 LLASAKRYPANDG
-173 NYGTVQMAFKHALCA
+173 YGRVQMEFHHALCA

-194 FQNTVTPSNYTDSII
+194 FKETVTPSTYTDNII

-216 NAYGHLSYTGFGK
+216 NAYGHLNYTGFGK
-229 DEVFDWSGT
+229 DEAFNWQGT
-238 FNSHDKLYEW
+238 FNSQDKLYEW
-248 HGKKEFGVNG
+248 TGDKTFGVKG
-258 AVVNESEKV
+258 TAA
-267 KPTDIL
+267 PTDIL
-273 GPNEYFFAIPQTC
+273 ESNQYFFAIPQTC
-286 SNEANGLTY
+286 SNEANGPTS
-295 IHLFTQKSGGDKDEI
+295 IHLYTRKSGGDNEI

-315 LPQLKWEAGKI
+315 LPRLKWEAGKI

>member
-37 TVSQVEDTK
+37 TVSQVEGTK
-46 SNPTGGVP
+46 SNHTGES
-54 TTDKNLKDNSFGVYG
+54 TTTATLQNKPFGVYG
-69 MYSVTD
+69 MFSVTD

-84 FSSPVEVKYTTDII
+84 FSSPVEVRYTTDII
-98 SNQTN
+98 SNETN

-111 QYSAKKNWKRNM
+111 QYHDKKYWKRNM

-128 AYHPYDKATLL
+128 AYHPYDATIL

-149 IEYSILDDSYDL
+149 IEYRILDDSYDL
-161 LLASATRHTAGG
+161 LLASATRYPAKEG
-173 NYGTVQMAFKHALCA
+173 YGRVQMEFKHALCA

-194 FQNTVTPSNYTDSII
+194 FNTTVTPSTYTDNII

-229 DEVFDWSGT
+229 DAFNWQGT

-248 HGKKEFGVNG
+248 TGNKEFGVKG
-258 AVVNESEKV
+258 AVKE
-267 KPTDIL
+267 PTDIL
-273 GPNEYFFAIPQTC
+273 ESNQYFFAIPQTC
-286 SNEANGLTY
+286 SDPANGQKTS
-295 IHLFTQKSGGDKDEI
+295 IHLFTKNGGDNEI

-315 LPQLKWEAGKI
+315 LQPLKWEAGKI

>member
-1 MHKIRTAL
+1 MHKIRTVL

-37 TVSQVEDTK
+37 TVSQVEGTK
-46 SNPTGGVP
+46 SNHTGES
-54 TTDKNLKDNSFGVYG
+54 TTTATLKNKPFGVYG

-84 FSSPVEVKYTTDII
+84 FSSPVEVRYTTEG
-98 SNQTN
+98 SSTEKN

-111 QYSAKKNWKRNM
+111 QYSEKKYWKRNM

-128 AYHPYDKATLL
+128 AYHPYDATLL

-149 IEYSILDDSYDL
+149 IEYRVLDDSYDL
-161 LLASATRHTAGG
+161 LLASAKRYPANDG
-173 NYGTVQMAFKHALCA
+173 YGRVQMVFNHALCA

-194 FQNTVTPSNYTDSII
+194 FKETVTPSDYTDNII

-216 NAYGHLSYTGFGK
+216 NAYGHLNYTGFGK

-238 FNSHDKLYEW
+238 FNSQDKLYEW
-248 HGKKEFGVNG
+248 TGDKTFGVKG
-258 AVVNESEKV
+258 HKE
-267 KPTDIL
+267 PTDIL
-273 GPNEYFFAIPQTC
+273 ESNEYFFAIPQTC
-286 SNEANGLTY
+286 SDPANGPTS
-295 IHLFTQKSGGDKDEI
+295 IHLYTRKSGGDNEI

-315 LPQLKWEAGKI
+315 LPRLEWEAGKI

>member
-1 MHKIRTAL
+1 MHRIRTAL

-31 IGFSTS
+31 IGFSTR
-37 TVSQVEDTK
+37 TVSQVEGTK
-46 SNPTGGVP
+46 SNHTGES
-54 TTDKNLKDNSFGVYG
+54 TTTATLKNKPFGVYG

-84 FSSPVEVKYTTDII
+84 FSSPVEVRYTTDII

-111 QYSAKKNWKRNM
+111 QYHEKKYWKRNM

-128 AYHPYDKATLL
+128 AYHPYDATLL

-149 IEYSILDDSYDL
+149 IEYRVLDDSYDL
-161 LLASATRHTAGG
+161 LLASAKRYPANDG
-173 NYGTVQMAFKHALCA
+173 YGRVQMEFKHALCA

-194 FQNTVTPSNYTDSII
+194 FKETVTPATYTDNII

-216 NAYGHLSYTGFGK
+216 NAYGHLNYTGFGK

-238 FNSHDKLYEW
+238 FNSQDKLYEW
-248 HGKKEFGVNG
+248 TGDKTFGVKG
-258 AVVNESEKV
+258 PVE
-267 KPTDIL
+267 PTDIL
-273 GPNEYFFAIPQTC
+273 DSNEYFFAIPQTC
-286 SNEANGLTY
+286 SDPANGLTY
-295 IHLFTQKSGGDKDEI
+295 IHLFTRKSGGDKDEI

-315 LPQLKWEAGKI
+315 LQPLKWEAGKI

>member
-37 TVSQVEDTK
+37 TVSQVEGTK
-46 SNPTGGVP
+46 SNHTGES
-54 TTDKNLKDNSFGVYG
+54 TTTATLQNKPFGVYG

-84 FSSPVEVKYTTDII
+84 FSSPVEVRYTTEG
-98 SNQTN
+98 SSTEKN

-111 QYSAKKNWKRNM
+111 QYSEKKYWKRNM

-128 AYHPYDKATLL
+128 AYHPYDATLL

-149 IEYSILDDSYDL
+149 IEYRVLDDSYDF
-161 LLASATRHTAGG
+161 LLASTKRYPANDG
-173 NYGTVQMAFKHALCA
+173 YGRVQMEFKHALCA

-194 FQNTVTPSNYTDSII
+194 FKETVTPATYTDNII

-216 NAYGHLSYTGFGK
+216 NAYGHLNYTGFGK

-238 FNSHDKLYEW
+238 FNSQDKLYEW
-248 HGKKEFGVNG
+248 KGDKTFGVKG
-258 AVVNESEKV
+258 HKE
-267 KPTDIL
+267 PTDIL
-273 GPNEYFFAIPQTC
+273 DSNEYFFAIPQTC
-286 SNEANGLTY
+286 SDPANGPTS
-295 IHLFTQKSGGDKDEI
+295 IHLYTRKSGGDNEI

-315 LPQLKWEAGKI
+315 LQPLKWEAGKI

>member
-37 TVSQVEDTK
+37 TVSQVEGTK
-46 SNPTGGVP
+46 SNHTGES
-54 TTDKNLKDNSFGVYG
+54 TTTATLKNKPFGVYG
-69 MYSVTD
+69 MYSVTN

-84 FSSPVEVKYTTDII
+84 FSSPVEVRYTTEG
-98 SNQTN
+98 SSTEKN

-128 AYHPYDKATLL
+128 AYHPYDATLL

-149 IEYSILDDSYDL
+149 IEYRVLDDSYDL
-161 LLASATRHTAGG
+161 LLASAKRYPANDG
-173 NYGTVQMAFKHALCA
+173 YGRVQMVFNHALCA

-194 FQNTVTPSNYTDSII
+194 FKETVTPSTYTDNII

-229 DEVFDWSGT
+229 DEAFNWQGT
-238 FNSHDKLYEW
+238 FNSQDKLYEW
-248 HGKKEFGVNG
+248 KGDKTFGVKG
-258 AVVNESEKV
+258 HVE
-267 KPTDIL
+267 PTDIL
-273 GPNEYFFAIPQTC
+273 ELKEYFFAIPQTC
-286 SNEANGLTY
+286 SDPANGPTS
-295 IHLFTQKSGGDKDEI
+295 IHLYTRKSGRDNEI

-315 LPQLKWEAGKI
+315 LQPLKWEAGKI

>member
-1 MHKIRTAL
+1 MHRIRTAL

-37 TVSQVEDTK
+37 TVSQVEGTK
-46 SNPTGGVP
+46 SINAGES
-54 TTDKNLKDNSFGVYG
+54 TTTATLKNKSFGVYG

-84 FSSPVEVKYTTDII
+84 FSSPVEVRYTTDII
-98 SNQTN
+98 SNKTN

-128 AYHPYDKATLL
+128 AYHPYDATLL

-149 IEYSILDDSYDL
+149 IEYRVLDDSYDL
-161 LLASATRHTAGG
+161 LLASAKRYPANDG
-173 NYGTVQMAFKHALCA
+173 YGRVQMEFHHALCA

-194 FQNTVTPSNYTDSII
+194 FKETVTPSTYTDNII

-216 NAYGHLSYTGFGK
+216 NAYGHLNHTGFGA
-229 DEVFDWSGT
+229 DETFNWQGT
-238 FNSHDKLYEW
+238 FNSQDKLYEW
-248 HGKKEFGVNG
+248 TGDKTFGVKG
-258 AVVNESEKV
+258 PVE
-267 KPTDIL
+267 PTDIL
-273 GPNEYFFAIPQTC
+273 ELKEYFFAIPQTC
-286 SNEANGLTY
+286 SDPANGPTS
-295 IHLFTQKSGGDKDEI
+295 IHLYTRKSGGDNEI

-315 LPQLKWEAGKI
+315 LQPLKWEAGKI

>member
-37 TVSQVEDTK
+37 TVSQVEGTK
-46 SNPTGGVP
+46 SNHTGES
-54 TTDKNLKDNSFGVYG
+54 TTTATLKNKPFGVYG
-69 MYSVTD
+69 MYSVTE

-84 FSSPVEVKYTTDII
+84 SSSPVEVRYET
-98 SNQTN
+98 NN

-111 QYSAKKNWKRNM
+111 QYHDKKYWKRNM

-128 AYHPYDKATLL
+128 AYHPYDATIL

-149 IEYSILDDSYDL
+149 IEYRVLDDNYDL
-161 LLASATRHTAGG
+161 LLASATRCPAKDKEG
-173 NYGTVQMAFKHALCA
+173 YGTVQMEFKHALCA

-194 FQNTVTPSNYTDSII
+194 FNETVTPATYTDNII

-229 DEVFDWSGT
+229 DEAFNWSGT

-248 HGKKEFGVNG
+248 HGNKEFGVNG

-286 SNEANGLTY
+286 SDPANGQKTS
-295 IHLFTQKSGGDKDEI
+295 IHLFTRKSGGDNEI

-315 LPQLKWEAGKI
+315 LPRLEWEAGKI

>member
-1 MHKIRTAL
+1 MHKIRTVL

-37 TVSQVEDTK
+37 TVSQVEGTK
-46 SNPTGGVP
+46 SNPTGES
-54 TTDKNLKDNSFGVYG
+54 TTTATLKNKPFGVYG

-84 FSSPVEVKYTTDII
+84 FSSPVEVRYTTDII
-98 SNQTN
+98 SNETN

-111 QYSAKKNWKRNM
+111 QYSAKKYWKRNM

-128 AYHPYDKATLL
+128 AYHPYDATIL

-149 IEYSILDDSYDL
+149 IEYRILDDSYDL
-161 LLASATRHTAGG
+161 LLASAKRYPANDG
-173 NYGTVQMAFKHALCA
+173 YGRVQMEFKHALCA

-194 FQNTVTPSNYTDSII
+194 FNETVTPATYTDNII

-216 NAYGHLSYTGFGK
+216 NAYGHLNYTGFGK
-229 DEVFDWSGT
+229 DEAFNWSGT
-238 FNSHDKLYEW
+238 FNSQDKLYEW
-248 HGKKEFGVNG
+248 TGDKTFGVKG
-258 AVVNESEKV
+258 AGKE
-267 KPTDIL
+267 PTDIL
-273 GPNEYFFAIPQTC
+273 GPDKYFFAIPQKC
-286 SNEANGLTY
+286 SDEANGHTS
-295 IHLFTQKSGGDKDEI
+295 IHLFTKKSGGDNDEI

-315 LPQLKWEAGKI
+315 LPPLTWEAGKI

>member
-1 MHKIRTAL
+1 MHKVRTAL

-37 TVSQVEDTK
+37 TVSQVEGTK
-46 SNPTGGVP
+46 SNHTGES
-54 TTDKNLKDNSFGVYG
+54 TTTATLQNKPFGVYG

-84 FSSPVEVKYTTDII
+84 FSSPVEVRYET
-98 SNQTN
+98 NN

-111 QYSAKKNWKRNM
+111 QYPDKKYWKRNM

-128 AYHPYDKATLL
+128 AYHPYDATIL

-149 IEYSILDDSYDL
+149 IEYRVLDDSYDL
-161 LLASATRHTAGG
+161 LLASAKRYPANDG
-173 NYGTVQMAFKHALCA
+173 YDRVQMVFNHALCA

-194 FQNTVTPSNYTDSII
+194 FKETVTPSDYTDNII

-216 NAYGHLSYTGFGK
+216 NAYGHLNYTGFGK

-238 FNSHDKLYEW
+238 FNSQDKLYEW
-248 HGKKEFGVNG
+248 TGDKTFGVKG
-258 AVVNESEKV
+258 HKE
-267 KPTDIL
+267 PTDIL
-273 GPNEYFFAIPQTC
+273 ELKEYFFAIPQTC
-286 SNEANGLTY
+286 SDPANGPTS
-295 IHLFTQKSGGDKDEI
+295 IHLFTRKSGGDNEI

-315 LPQLKWEAGKI
+315 LPRLEWEAGKI

>member
-1 MHKIRTAL
+1 MHRIRTAL

-16 LGSCTKPQGEEHGTA
+16 LGSCTKPQSEEHGTA

-37 TVSQVEDTK
+37 TVSQVEGTK
-46 SNPTGGVP
+46 ANHTGES
-54 TTDKNLKDNSFGVYG
+54 TTTATLKNKPFGVYG

-84 FSSPVEVKYTTDII
+84 FSSPVEVRYTTDII
-98 SNQTN
+98 SNETN

-111 QYSAKKNWKRNM
+111 QYSTKKYWKRNM
-123 YYRFR
+123 YYRFK
-128 AYHPYDKATLL
+128 AYHPYDATIL

-149 IEYSILDDSYDL
+149 IEYRILDDSYDL
-161 LLASATRHTAGG
+161 LLASAKRYPANDGY
-173 NYGTVQMAFKHALCA
+173 NRVQMVFKHALCA

-194 FQNTVTPSNYTDSII
+194 FKETVTPATYTDNII

-216 NAYGHLSYTGFGK
+216 NAYGHLNYTGFGA
-229 DEVFDWSGT
+229 DATFNWSGT
-238 FNSHDKLYEW
+238 FNSQDKLYEW
-248 HGKKEFGVNG
+248 TGNKTFGVKG
-258 AVVNESEKV
+258 TTVE
-267 KPTDIL
+267 PTDIL
-273 GPNEYFFAIPQTC
+273 KSTEYFFAIPQTC
-286 SNEANGLTY
+286 SDPANGPTS
-295 IHLFTQKSGGDKDEI
+295 IHLFTKKSGGDNEI

-315 LPQLKWEAGKI
+315 LQPLKWEAGKI